1 MEKDL
6 KVSLETW
13 KEIMTIKLDEEFS
26 SVDAVIK
33 DLLKGGKN
41 EKKQSK

>member
-1 MEKDL
+1 MDKDL

-13 KEIMTIKLDEEFS
+13 KAIMTIKLNENFS

-33 DLLKGGKN
+33 DLLKRN
-41 EKKQSK
+41 KK

>member
-33 DLLKGGKN
+33 DLLKLKRTQ
-41 EKKQSK
+41 K

>member
-13 KEIMTIKLDEEFS
+13 KEVMTIKLDEGYS
-26 SVDAVIK
+26 SVDKVLK
-33 DLLKGGKN
+33 DLLKLR
-41 EKKQSK
+41 KKKK